1 MMKTLQDKMVLSN
14 GQHIPYIGLGVFQMS
29 EQNYITQ
36 AVMQAIQTGYRLFDT
51 AAVYNNEKKVGSA
64 IKECHVARQELFI
77 SSKIWNGHQGY
88 DETLFAFERTLRN
101 LQLDYLDLYLIHW
114 PISGKYLDTWRAFE
128 RLLKEGAV
136 KSIGVANFKQHH
148 LEDLFRVANE
158 KPVLNQVETHPLLPQ
173 NELREFLKKNEIAH
187 AAWSPLAKGTLMQ
200 HPVITSIAKK
210 HGAFVDQVIL
220 QWHLN
225 RNTIIIP
232 KSITSSRI
240 RENSNLA
247 YFKLDEDD
255 MRKLNKLESGKYVGP
270 DPDDLAYFLS
280 SVEREREFI
289 EKEDVEA

>member
-1 MMKTLQDKMVLSN
+1 MRTLKDKMILKN
-14 GQHIPYIGLGVFQMS
+14 GEQIPYIGLGVFQMS
-29 EQNYITQ
+29 EPNYIMQ
-36 AVMQAIQTGYRLFDT
+36 AVMQAIESGYRLFDT
-51 AAVYNNEKKVGSA
+51 AAVYNNEKQVGDA
-64 IKECHVARQELFI
+64 IHACNVNRDELFI
-77 SSKIWNGHQGY
+77 SSKIWNGNQGY
-88 DETLFAFERTLRN
+88 DETLFAFERTLNN
-101 LQLDYLDLYLIHW
+101 LQQDYLDLYLVHW

-128 RLLKEGAV
+128 RLLSEGAV

-148 LEDLFRVANE
+148 LKKLFQVANE

-173 NELREFLKKNEIAH
+173 NELREFLKKHNIAH

-200 HPVITSIAKK
+200 HPVIVDIAKK

-240 RENSNLA
+240 RENANLA
-247 YFKLDEDD
+247 YFKLDDED
-255 MRKLNKLESGKYVGP
+255 MRKLNKLETGKYVGP
-270 DPDDLAYFLS
+270 DPDDLDYFLS

-289 EKEDVEA
+289 ESGSKKS